1 MNTLN
6 KIPKYFLIGG
16 ILLAFLIMYTGCASS
31 KKKDIY
37 ERTPADLLAEGQEKL
52 DQSEFKTATKLLQ
65 AIKDRYPYS
74 KESLKA
80 ELLLADSLFQR
91 QDYDSAL
98 TNYAEFEKLHPKDK
112 SIPYVVYQQGMCQ
125 FLQITTID
133 RDQTHVTK
141 ARDEFEKL
149 VRRFPDNEYSA
160 KAKEYIRECLVK
172 QSEYELYVGHFYYN
186 MGKYEP
192 AMNRFKYLIEN
203 YPDVGQYHEALEYI
217 AKCEAKLAEA
227 KK

>member
-1 MNTLN
+1 MIRQK
-6 KIPKYFLIGG
+6 KIYKNILIWGA
-16 ILLAFLIMYTGCASS
+16 LFAFCISYSGCAST

-37 ERTPADLLAEGQEKL
+37 ERTPADLLAEGQKKL
-52 DQSEFKTATKLLQ
+52 DESEFKTATKLLQ

-91 QDYDSAL
+91 QDYESAL
-98 TNYAEFEKLHPKDK
+98 SNYDEFEKLHPKEK
-112 SIPYVVYQQGMCQ
+112 TIPYVIYQKGLCH

-133 RDQTHVTK
+133 RDQAQVVK

-149 VRRFPDNEYSA
+149 TRRFPDNEYSA
-160 KAKEYIRECLVK
+160 KAKEYIRECIVS
-172 QSEYELYVGHFYYN
+172 QSEYELYVGRFYYKA
-186 MGKYEP
+186 GKYE
-192 AMNRFKYLIEN
+192 AARERFKFLIEN
-203 YPDVGQYHEALEYI
+203 YPDVGQYHEALEYM
-217 AKCEAKLAEA
+217 AKCDNMLAET

>member
-1 MNTLN
+1 MIR
-6 KIPKYFLIGG
+6 KIKFYKNILIWGALVVFC
-16 ILLAFLIMYTGCASS
+16 ISYSGCAST

-37 ERTPADLLAEGQEKL
+37 ERTPADLLAEGQKKL
-52 DQSEFKTATKLLQ
+52 DESEFKTATKLLQ

-91 QDYDSAL
+91 QDYESAL
-98 TNYAEFEKLHPKDK
+98 SNYDEYEKLHPKDK
-112 SIPYVVYQQGMCQ
+112 NIPYVIYQKGLCH

-133 RDQTHVTK
+133 RDQTQVVK

-149 VRRFPDNEYSA
+149 TRRFSDNEYSA
-160 KAKEYIRECLVK
+160 KAKEYIRECIVI
-172 QSEYELYVGHFYYN
+172 QSEYELYVGRFYYKT
-186 MGKYEP
+186 GKYE
-192 AMNRFKYLIEN
+192 AARGRFTYLIEN

-217 AKCEAKLAEA
+217 AKCDSKLAEE

>member
-1 MNTLN
+1 MIRKQNFIKN
-6 KIPKYFLIGG
+6 ILILGA
-16 ILLAFLIMYTGCASS
+16 LFAFCIIYAGCAST

-52 DQSEFKTATKLLQ
+52 DQSEFKGATKLLQ

-91 QDYDSAL
+91 RDYEGAL
-98 TNYAEFEKLHPKDK
+98 GNYDEYEKLHPKDK
-112 SIPYVVYQQGMCQ
+112 NIPYVIYQKGLCH

-133 RDQTHVTK
+133 RDQTQVVK

-149 VRRFPDNEYSA
+149 TRRFPDDEYSA
-160 KAKEYIRECLVK
+160 KAKEYIRKCIVL
-172 QSEYELYVGHFYYN
+172 QSEYELYVGRFYFK
-186 MGKYEP
+186 MGEYE
-192 AMNRFKYLIEN
+192 AARDRFKYLIEN
-203 YPDVGQYHEALEYI
+203 YPDVGQYHEALEYL
-217 AKCEAKLAEA
+217 ARCDSKLAET